1 MTQQYPLI
9 TETETLYQRGTLEP
23 EKPRFRVQTEN
34 GWQTISWG
42 DYLNYTTQIA
52 LYFTEIGVGWNTKVA
67 IFAKNQL
74 EFAYFDMAIH
84 AVRSVLVPVYASNT
98 PKQVKYILN
107 HSDSEIVITE
117 LERLPLLLEIWQQ
130 LPLIKKIIILD
141 SNDEFVGSLNQLA
154 QQTGITEAELN
165 DKMVSLKN
173 IYQRGELLNKE
184 KPQGLQP
191 FINSIQPDDLS
202 TILYTSGTTGEPK
215 GVMLTRLNLGNNS
228 QDWIQVLGNLM
239 PDTRIDLLW
248 LPMSH
253 IFGWGEL
260 GLGNSLGFTTYL
272 TTHTAVLNDMPAIKP
287 TIFFS
292 VPAYWEKLYLEAKA
306 SSTQKADQIKQLHQ
320 LTGGRLKFCLSGGA
334 GLQRQVKEFFYE
346 AGLLIIEGY
355 GLTECSPTLTMNRKD
370 DFDFDTVGK
379 PFPSVQ
385 LKLAPD
391 GEILVKG
398 LNLFNAYYKNPQ
410 ATADSFD
417 DDGWFKTGDLGELTS
432 EGFLTIKGRKKEI
445 IVTSGGKNI
454 SPQLIE
460 SQFKDDPYIEH
471 IVVYGNERKYLTAL
485 ITLSEPN
492 VINYATKLTIP
503 YDDYAAL
510 VQTPEIRALIQK
522 RVDEVN
528 NQLASYETI
537 KKFLIHDG
545 HLTVEAG
552 YLTPSLKLKRTP
564 IYQTFEKQLDE
575 LYYYDR

>member
-165 DKMVSLKN
+165 DKMVSLTD

-522 RVDEVN
+522 RVDDVN